1 MARRRGRHRARKQR
15 CGRRLADLAPRL
27 GHALGGGWRCS
38 RAPGAV
44 LPPDREAGRLAPR
57 AQRAAPRL
65 QGARPGRGGG
75 VLAPA
80 PPLRSPLHRGG
91 GGRRSSP
98 ARQTNYA
105 PICAAC
111 SPMGAGD
118 LELNALFQ
126 RGRRLQAAQAA
137 QAEAQGAQ
145 GTGEEPP
152 AWRLRSEGAPSG
164 ARRTA
169 LLGRRR
175 GAGPGLLLRL
185 ARLFF
190 CRRGLACWRRARSD
204 RHAHRL
210 AAPLS

>member
-27 GHALGGGWRCS
+27 GHALGGAG
-38 RAPGAV
+38 GA
-44 LPPDREAGRLAPR
+44 LGHRGRLAARTRGRTPRPR

-91 GGRRSSP
+91 GDGGALRHGRRTTRLSARP
-98 ARQTNYA
+98 ARRWGGRSGAQRPLPA
-105 PICAAC
+105 RAA
-111 SPMGAGD
+111 SPSRTSHPS
-118 LELNALFQ
+118 
-126 RGRRLQAAQAA
+126 RGTRGPRHRRRASRLAAAQ
-137 QAEAQGAQ
+137 
-145 GTGEEPP
+145 
-152 AWRLRSEGAPSG
+152 RGAPSG
-164 ARRTA
+164 TRRTA

-190 CRRGLACWRRARSD
+190 CRRGLACRRRARSD